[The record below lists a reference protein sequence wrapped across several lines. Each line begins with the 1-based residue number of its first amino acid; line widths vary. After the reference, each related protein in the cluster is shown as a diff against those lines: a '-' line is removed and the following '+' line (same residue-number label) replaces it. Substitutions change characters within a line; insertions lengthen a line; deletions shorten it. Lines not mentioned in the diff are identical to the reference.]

1 MPSLRSITAVV
12 GLAAAVAAVD
22 LQAALAFAGGAVAV
36 GFVLGGRRQPPAGA
50 AQLAKQR
57 DELSELLASNR
68 DLVAAL
74 ARRDQH
80 LAHTAHELRT
90 PLTSVLTALEMV
102 RDGYA
107 TTPAEQAEFLAEADL
122 AARHLTYLVN
132 DVLDSAALTAGA
144 LHLDCGS
151 HRVGSLLRDGLR
163 ILGLQA
169 QRRGIAVYC
178 DAVAD
183 DVVVHTDAR
192 RFLQVLFNLLGNALK
207 FSTAGQPIR
216 IAIEPHADRVKVR
229 IIDQG
234 PGVPPELSE
243 RLFTPFGRGGDA
255 SGQPSTGLGLHITR
269 QLVHQMGGSIG
280 HVPGHPRGS
289 EFWFELPT
297 AAIRPAPESGTKPG
311 TGSAAPSPTR
321 SPAPADAAGES
332 VVAIDQ
338 PLAQ

>member
-1 MPSLRSITAVV
+1 MPSLRSITAVA

-22 LQAALAFAGGAVAV
+22 LQTALAFAGGALAA
-36 GFVLGGRRQPPAGA
+36 GLVLAGRRQPPDSA
-50 AQLAKQR
+50 ALLAKQG
-57 DELSELLASNR
+57 DELRALLASNR
-68 DLVAAL
+68 DLMAAL

-107 TTPAEQAEFLAEADL
+107 TTPAEQAEFLDEADL

-132 DVLDSAALTAGA
+132 DVLDSAALAAGA
-144 LHLDCGS
+144 LQLDCGR
-151 HRVGSLLRDGLR
+151 HRVSSLLRDGLR

-169 QRRGIAVYC
+169 QRRGIAVDC
-178 DAVAD
+178 EPVPD
-183 DVVVHTDAR
+183 DIGVHTDGR

-216 IAIEPHADRVKVR
+216 IAVEPRPERVRVR

-234 PGVPPELSE
+234 PGVPPELRD

-269 QLVHQMGGSIG
+269 QLVHQMGGTIG
-280 HVPGHPRGS
+280 YLPGHPRGS
-289 EFWFELPT
+289 EFWFEMPAVAFPSEAEPPT
-297 AAIRPAPESGTKPG
+297 LSTTSAGAANQ
-311 TGSAAPSPTR
+311 
-321 SPAPADAAGES
+321 S

-338 PLAQ
+338 PLTQ